1 LDQSKGKTMSDFWW
15 ADLGD
20 ETLTETAWERQM
32 NIAGIEAFEQARY
45 TASGQT
51 KKASESRT
59 GQKVLR
65 KFLERAAD
73 AILEMQKNLLGIHR
87 IDRTLRATVLLV
99 PEEVASMLVL
109 RALIDRTYGIADQDK
124 GYNYQILS
132 KEIAKSVETEL
143 NFRHWL
149 NESQKQSAKY
159 AKEKGLSK
167 VPKSLAERL
176 IEEQGVS
183 RASFFRWKQTFDELN
198 TYEWSTLE
206 QHYCGEAL
214 LLTVIEAL
222 PEAFEISIVTE
233 RGKTTKHVR
242 MKPEFRKYFDD
253 MEAKIAR
260 LQVVRKPMIARPRRW
275 TKGETE

>member
-1 LDQSKGKTMSDFWW
+1 MSDFWW